1 MFLTDLSIKRPV
13 VSMVMSIVMVM
24 FGILV
29 FFEIPTNEL
38 PDIDRPV
45 VSVQTDYKGASAQVI
60 DTQITQKIDPEA
72 LLATNPKSINKHAR
86 VSNSERCHPYFQT
99 VSSFFSHKIC
109 NKTKHL
115 CFCDCC
121 RNFIIY

>member
-45 VSVQTDYKGASAQVI
+45 VSVQTDYKGASSSRLPA
-60 DTQITQKIDPEA
+60 PSA
-72 LLATNPKSINKHAR
+72 LPPSDGFSDRALKEVLA
-86 VSNSERCHPYFQT
+86 
-99 VSSFFSHKIC
+99 
-109 NKTKHL
+109 
-115 CFCDCC
+115 
-121 RNFIIY
+121 

>member
-45 VSVQTDYKGASAQVI
+45 VSVQTDYKGLQLR
-60 DTQITQKIDPEA
+60 
-72 LLATNPKSINKHAR
+72 LLTLR
-86 VSNSERCHPYFQT
+86 
-99 VSSFFSHKIC
+99 
-109 NKTKHL
+109 
-115 CFCDCC
+115 
-121 RNFIIY
+121 